1 MGIKIALISPAGG
14 GKDMIA
20 DYLSSHYGFTRYA
33 FADNVKTVAK
43 QWFPHI
49 YESDDKKPRALLQAV
64 GTHFREI
71 DAEIWIKALLK
82 DIDDE
87 AKERKLLRFA
97 SENIVVTDC
106 RMPNE
111 YEALKNRGFTFVR
124 IVVNEEERMKRLI
137 ERGDVFLQSDLTH
150 PTEQHYDSFE
160 CDYSLSNQ
168 GDKESAYQ
176 SADEILQVLMKVGVA
191 NGA

>member
-20 DYLSSHYGFTRYA
+20 DYLSSRYGFSRYA

-43 QWFPHI
+43 QWFPHM
-49 YESDDKKPRALLQAV
+49 YGSDNKKPRALLQAI

-71 DAEIWIKALLK
+71 DAQIWIKALLK
-82 DIDDE
+82 NMDDE
-87 AKERKLLRFA
+87 ADERKRLRLA
-97 SENIVVTDC
+97 TESIVVTDC

-111 YEALKNRGFTFVR
+111 YEALKNRGFIFIR
-124 IVVNEEERMKRLI
+124 IVVNEEERIKRLI

-150 PTEQHYDSFE
+150 PTEQHYDEFE
-160 CDYSLSNQ
+160 CDYELENQ
-168 GDKESAYQ
+168 GDKEVAYE
-176 SADEILQVLMKVGVA
+176 SADAIIKVLMKAGA
-191 NGA
+191 TNGI